1 MLIFLQKINLGFN
14 SKFMIGKQT
23 LISLLGG
30 VCYVL
35 PLMAQESAVEGMKE
49 AAQMFFHK
57 SVEKEKKEI
66 YEYLDSIRSTNNSKQ
81 ADLDITD
88 DDIQLVR
95 KLKVIEREVP
105 LDYSPRVKDL
115 IGKYT
120 SQNYNPYMCRMMGL
134 GQYYFPLFDK
144 IMDEVGVP
152 RELKYLSVVESS
164 LNPRDISSAG
174 ATGLWQ
180 LMYYE
185 AKTYNLTVD
194 SYTDQRMDP
203 LASSYAIAKI
213 LKEAY
218 DEYGD
223 WLLAIASYNGGKGA
237 VSRAIKR
244 SGKDKATFWDIAPYL
259 TQQTQNYIPKFI
271 AMTYAMKY
279 AEENDIHAA
288 DTELSL
294 RTQALDI
301 NKRISLNQ
309 IADALHVS
317 KETLSALNPSFK
329 KNILNGSE
337 ESPLRLV
344 LPVVDKKIAT
354 EELYTALNTPVSSTN
369 ASQAENSVEFLQNGK
384 YKVKVGETFAS
395 VAEKFEVTV
404 QDLKSWNNL
413 RGNQIVPGQSLLIKR
428 EDDFVNA
435 KLARNAEKSSKK
447 NHQGAS
453 SGQRTAYYIVKKGDT
468 LSEIADK
475 NGMSVSRLKSENDL
489 SSSRIKP
496 GMKLRVSKK

>member
-1 MLIFLQKINLGFN
+1 
-14 SKFMIGKQT
+14 MIGKQT
-23 LISLLGG
+23 LISILGG
-30 VCYVL
+30 LCYVL
-35 PLMAQESAVEGMKE
+35 PIMAQESAVEGMRE
-49 AAQMFFHK
+49 ATHQ
-57 SVEKEKKEI
+57 VVQGRIDREKQEI
-66 YEYLDSIRSTNNSKQ
+66 YQYLDSVKSSGNNRQDDS
-81 ADLDITD
+81 AITED
-88 DDIQLVR
+88 EIQLVR
-95 KLKVIEREVP
+95 KLKAIEREVP
-105 LDYSPRVKDL
+105 LNYSPQVKSL
-115 IGKYT
+115 ISKYT
-120 SQNYNPYMCRMMGL
+120 SNNYNPYMCRMMGL
-134 GQYYFPLFDK
+134 GQYYFPMFDR

-203 LASSYAIAKI
+203 IASSYAIAKI

-218 DEYGD
+218 QEYGD

-237 VSRAIKR
+237 VGRAIKR
-244 SGKDKATFWDIAPYL
+244 SGKDKPTFWDIAPYL

-279 AEENDIHAA
+279 AEENDINAA

-309 IADALHVS
+309 IATALDVS
-317 KETLSALNPSFK
+317 KETLRALNPSFK
-329 KNILNGSE
+329 KNILNGTE
-337 ESPLRLV
+337 EAPLRLV
-344 LPVVDKKIAT
+344 LPVLDKKIAT
-354 EELYTALNTPVSSTN
+354 EELYAALNTPIPTSVMASSGTN
-369 ASQAENSVEFLQNGK
+369 EPTELLKDGK

-404 QDLKSWNNL
+404 QDIKSWNNL
-413 RGNQIVPGQSLLIKR
+413 RGNKIVPGQNLLIKK
-428 EDDFVNA
+428 EDNFVNA
-435 KLARNAEKSSKK
+435 KLAHNAEKSVKK
-447 NHQGAS
+447 SQQRAAS
-453 SGQRTAYYIVKKGDT
+453 RTAYYVVKKGDT
-468 LSEIADK
+468 LSQIADK
-475 NGMSVSRLKSENDL
+475 NGVSVSRLKSDNDL
-489 SSSRIKP
+489 NGSRIKP
-496 GMKLRVSKK
+496 GMKLKVSKK

>member
-1 MLIFLQKINLGFN
+1 
-14 SKFMIGKQT
+14 MIGKQT
-23 LISLLGG
+23 LISILGG
-30 VCYVL
+30 LCYVL
-35 PLMAQESAVEGMKE
+35 PIMAQESAVEGMRE
-49 AAQMFFHK
+49 ATHQ
-57 SVEKEKKEI
+57 VVQGRIDREKQEI
-66 YEYLDSIRSTNNSKQ
+66 YQYLDSVKSSGNNRQEDS
-81 ADLDITD
+81 AITED
-88 DDIQLVR
+88 EIQLVR
-95 KLKVIEREVP
+95 KLKAIEREVP
-105 LDYSPRVKDL
+105 LNYSPQVKSL
-115 IGKYT
+115 ISKYT
-120 SQNYNPYMCRMMGL
+120 SNNYNPYMCRMMGL
-134 GQYYFPLFDK
+134 GQYYFPMFDR

-203 LASSYAIAKI
+203 IASSYAIAKI

-218 DEYGD
+218 QEYGD

-237 VSRAIKR
+237 VGRAIKR
-244 SGKDKATFWDIAPYL
+244 SGKDKPTFWDIAPYL

-279 AEENDIHAA
+279 AEENDINAA

-309 IADALHVS
+309 IATALDVS
-317 KETLSALNPSFK
+317 KETLRALNPSFK
-329 KNILNGSE
+329 KNILNGTE
-337 ESPLRLV
+337 EAPLRLV
-344 LPVVDKKIAT
+344 LPVLDKKIAT
-354 EELYTALNTPVSSTN
+354 EELYAALNTPIPTSVMASSGTN
-369 ASQAENSVEFLQNGK
+369 EPTELLKDGK

-404 QDLKSWNNL
+404 QDIKSWNNL
-413 RGNQIVPGQSLLIKR
+413 RGNKVVPGQNLLIKK
-428 EDDFVNA
+428 EDNFVNA
-435 KLARNAEKSSKK
+435 KLAHNAEKSVKK
-447 NHQGAS
+447 SQQRAAS
-453 SGQRTAYYIVKKGDT
+453 RTAYYVVKKGDT
-468 LSEIADK
+468 LSQIADK
-475 NGMSVSRLKSENDL
+475 NGVSVSRLKSDNDL
-489 SSSRIKP
+489 NGSRIKP
-496 GMKLRVSKK
+496 GMKLKVSKK

>member
-1 MLIFLQKINLGFN
+1 
-14 SKFMIGKQT
+14 MIGKQT
-23 LISLLGG
+23 LISILGG
-30 VCYVL
+30 LCYVL
-35 PLMAQESAVEGMKE
+35 PIMAQESAVEGMRE
-49 AAQMFFHK
+49 ATHQ
-57 SVEKEKKEI
+57 VIQGRIDREKQEI
-66 YEYLDSIRSTNNSKQ
+66 YQYLDSVKSSGNNRQEDS
-81 ADLDITD
+81 AITED
-88 DDIQLVR
+88 EIQLVR
-95 KLKVIEREVP
+95 KLKAIEREVP
-105 LDYSPRVKDL
+105 LNYSPQVKSL
-115 IGKYT
+115 ISKYT
-120 SQNYNPYMCRMMGL
+120 SNNYNPYMCRMMGL
-134 GQYYFPLFDK
+134 GQYYFPMFDR

-203 LASSYAIAKI
+203 IASSYAIAKI

-218 DEYGD
+218 QEYGD

-237 VSRAIKR
+237 VGRAIKR
-244 SGKDKATFWDIAPYL
+244 SGKDKPTFWDIAPYL

-279 AEENDIHAA
+279 AEENDINAA

-309 IADALHVS
+309 IATALDVS
-317 KETLSALNPSFK
+317 KETLRALNPSFK
-329 KNILNGSE
+329 KNILNGTE
-337 ESPLRLV
+337 EAPLRLV
-344 LPVVDKKIAT
+344 LPVLDKKIAT
-354 EELYTALNTPVSSTN
+354 EELYAALNTPIPTSVMASSGTN
-369 ASQAENSVEFLQNGK
+369 EPTELLKDGK

-404 QDLKSWNNL
+404 QDIKSWNNL
-413 RGNQIVPGQSLLIKR
+413 RGNKVVPGQNLLIKK
-428 EDDFVNA
+428 EDNFVNA
-435 KLARNAEKSSKK
+435 KLAHNAEKSVKK
-447 NHQGAS
+447 SQQRAAS
-453 SGQRTAYYIVKKGDT
+453 RTAYYVVKKGDT
-468 LSEIADK
+468 LSQIADK
-475 NGMSVSRLKSENDL
+475 NGVSVSRLKSDNDL
-489 SSSRIKP
+489 NGSRIKP
-496 GMKLRVSKK
+496 GMKLKVSKK

>member
-1 MLIFLQKINLGFN
+1 
-14 SKFMIGKQT
+14 MIGKQT
-23 LISLLGG
+23 LISILGG
-30 VCYVL
+30 LCYVL
-35 PLMAQESAVEGMKE
+35 PIMAQESAVEGMRE
-49 AAQMFFHK
+49 ATHQ
-57 SVEKEKKEI
+57 VIQGRIDREKQEI
-66 YEYLDSIRSTNNSKQ
+66 YQYLDSVKSSGNNRQDDS
-81 ADLDITD
+81 AITED
-88 DDIQLVR
+88 EIQLVR
-95 KLKVIEREVP
+95 KLKAIEREVP
-105 LDYSPRVKDL
+105 LNYSPQVKSL
-115 IGKYT
+115 ISKYT
-120 SQNYNPYMCRMMGL
+120 SNNYNPYMCRMMGL
-134 GQYYFPLFDK
+134 GQYYFPMFDR

-203 LASSYAIAKI
+203 IASSYAIAKI

-218 DEYGD
+218 QEYGD

-237 VSRAIKR
+237 VGRAIKR
-244 SGKDKATFWDIAPYL
+244 SGKDKPTFWDIAPYL

-279 AEENDIHAA
+279 AEENDINAA

-309 IADALHVS
+309 IATALDVS
-317 KETLSALNPSFK
+317 KETLRALNPSFK
-329 KNILNGSE
+329 KNILNGTE
-337 ESPLRLV
+337 EAPLRLV
-344 LPVVDKKIAT
+344 LPVLDKKIAT
-354 EELYTALNTPVSSTN
+354 EELYAALNTPIPTSVMASSGTN
-369 ASQAENSVEFLQNGK
+369 EPAELLKDGK

-404 QDLKSWNNL
+404 QDIKSWNSL
-413 RGNQIVPGQSLLIKR
+413 RGNKIVPGQNLLIKK
-428 EDDFVNA
+428 EDNFVNA
-435 KLARNAEKSSKK
+435 KLAHNAEKSVKK
-447 NHQGAS
+447 SQQRAAS
-453 SGQRTAYYIVKKGDT
+453 RTAYYVVKKGDT
-468 LSEIADK
+468 LSQIADK
-475 NGMSVSRLKSENDL
+475 NGVSVSRLKSDNDL
-489 SSSRIKP
+489 NGSRIKP
-496 GMKLRVSKK
+496 GMKLKVSKK

>member
-1 MLIFLQKINLGFN
+1 
-14 SKFMIGKQT
+14 MIGKQT
-23 LISLLGG
+23 LISILGG
-30 VCYVL
+30 LCYVL
-35 PLMAQESAVEGMKE
+35 PIMAQESAVEGMRE
-49 AAQMFFHK
+49 ATHQ
-57 SVEKEKKEI
+57 VIQGRIDREKQEI
-66 YEYLDSIRSTNNSKQ
+66 YQYLDSVKSSGNSRQDDST
-81 ADLDITD
+81 ITEEE
-88 DDIQLVR
+88 IQLVR
-95 KLKVIEREVP
+95 KLKAIEREVP
-105 LDYSPRVKDL
+105 LNYSPQVKNL
-115 IGKYT
+115 ISKYT
-120 SQNYNPYMCRMMGL
+120 SNNYNPYMCRMMGL
-134 GQYYFPLFDK
+134 GQYYFPMFDR

-203 LASSYAIAKI
+203 IASSYAIAKI

-237 VSRAIKR
+237 VGRAIQR
-244 SGKDKATFWDIAPYL
+244 SGKEKPTFWDIAPYL

-279 AEENDIHAA
+279 AEENDINAA

-309 IADALHVS
+309 IAAALDVS
-317 KETLSALNPSFK
+317 KETLRALNPSFK
-329 KNILNGSE
+329 KNILNGTE
-337 ESPLRLV
+337 EAPLRLV
-344 LPVVDKKIAT
+344 LPVLDKRIAT
-354 EELYTALNTPVSSTN
+354 EELYAALNTPIPTSVMASAGTN
-369 ASQAENSVEFLQNGK
+369 EPTELLKDGK

-404 QDLKSWNNL
+404 QDIKSWNNL
-413 RGNQIVPGQSLLIKR
+413 RGNKIVPGQNLLIKK
-428 EDDFVNA
+428 EDNFVNA
-435 KLARNAEKSSKK
+435 KLAHNAEKSVKK
-447 NHQGAS
+447 SQQRAAS
-453 SGQRTAYYIVKKGDT
+453 RTAYYVVKKGDT

-475 NGMSVSRLKSENDL
+475 NGVSISRLKSDNDL
-489 SSSRIKP
+489 SGSRIKP
-496 GMKLRVSKK
+496 GMKLKVSKK

>member
-1 MLIFLQKINLGFN
+1 
-14 SKFMIGKQT
+14 
-23 LISLLGG
+23 
-30 VCYVL
+30 
-35 PLMAQESAVEGMKE
+35 MAQESAVEGMRE
-49 AAQMFFHK
+49 ATHQ
-57 SVEKEKKEI
+57 VIQGRIDREKQEI
-66 YEYLDSIRSTNNSKQ
+66 YQYLDSVKSSGNNRQDDST
-81 ADLDITD
+81 ITEEE
-88 DDIQLVR
+88 IQLVR
-95 KLKVIEREVP
+95 KLKAIEREVP
-105 LDYSPRVKDL
+105 LNYSPQVKNL
-115 IGKYT
+115 ISKYT
-120 SQNYNPYMCRMMGL
+120 SNNYNPYMCRMMGL
-134 GQYYFPLFDK
+134 GQYYFPMFDR

-203 LASSYAIAKI
+203 IASSYAIAKI

-218 DEYGD
+218 QEYGD

-237 VSRAIKR
+237 VGRAIKR
-244 SGKDKATFWDIAPYL
+244 SGKDKPTFWDIAPYL

-279 AEENDIHAA
+279 AEENDINAA

-309 IADALHVS
+309 IATALDVS
-317 KETLSALNPSFK
+317 KETLRALNPSFK
-329 KNILNGSE
+329 KNILNGTE
-337 ESPLRLV
+337 EAPLRLV
-344 LPVVDKKIAT
+344 LPVLDKKIAT
-354 EELYTALNTPVSSTN
+354 EELYAALNTPIPTSVMASSGTN
-369 ASQAENSVEFLQNGK
+369 EPTELLKDGK

-404 QDLKSWNNL
+404 QDIKSWNNL
-413 RGNQIVPGQSLLIKR
+413 RGNKIVPGQNLLIKK
-428 EDDFVNA
+428 EDNFVNA
-435 KLARNAEKSSKK
+435 KLAHNAEKSVKK
-447 NHQGAS
+447 SQQRAAS
-453 SGQRTAYYIVKKGDT
+453 RTAYYVVKKGDT
-468 LSEIADK
+468 LSQIADK
-475 NGMSVSRLKSENDL
+475 NGVSVSRLKSDNDL
-489 SSSRIKP
+489 NGSRIKP
-496 GMKLRVSKK
+496 GMKLKVSKK

>member
-1 MLIFLQKINLGFN
+1 
-14 SKFMIGKQT
+14 MIGKQA

-30 VCYVL
+30 VCFVL
-35 PLMAQESAVEGMKE
+35 PLKAQESAVEGMKE
-49 AAQMFFHK
+49 AAQNFFQK
-57 SVEKEKKEI
+57 SIEKEKQEI
-66 YEYLDSIRSTNNSKQ
+66 YQYLDSIKSTGNNGQQHSE
-81 ADLDITD
+81 ITD
-88 DDIQLVR
+88 EDIQLVR
-95 KLKVIEREVP
+95 KLKAIEREVP
-105 LDYSPRVKDL
+105 LDYSPRVKEL
-115 IGKYT
+115 VAKYT
-120 SQNYNPYMCRMMGL
+120 SDNYNPYMCRMMGL

-144 IMDEVGVP
+144 ILDEVGVP

-185 AKTYNLTVD
+185 AKTYHLTVD

-203 LASSYAIAKI
+203 IASSYAIAKI

-218 DEYGD
+218 EEYGD

-237 VSRAIKR
+237 VSRAIQR
-244 SGKDKATFWDIAPYL
+244 SGKEKATFWDVAPYL

-279 AEENDIHAA
+279 ADENNINAA

-294 RTQALDI
+294 RTQILDI

-309 IADALHVS
+309 IADALQVS
-317 KETLSALNPSFK
+317 KETLRALNPSFK
-329 KNILNGSE
+329 KNVLNGTE
-337 ESPLRLV
+337 DAPLRLV

-354 EELYTALNTPVSSTN
+354 EELYAALNTPVAPSN
-369 ASQAENSVEFLQNGK
+369 AIQNENIVQTLLNGK

-395 VAEKFEVTV
+395 IADKFDVTV
-404 QDLKSWNNL
+404 QDIKSWNNL
-413 RGNQIVPGQSLLIKR
+413 RGNQIVPGQNLLIKKK
-428 EDDFVNA
+428 DDFVNT
-435 KLARNAEKSSKK
+435 KLARNTERSAKKSQQHVA
-447 NHQGAS
+447 NTT
-453 SGQRTAYYIVKKGDT
+453 RTAYYVVKKGDT

-475 NGMSVSRLKSENDL
+475 NGTSVGRLKSENDL
-489 SSSRIKP
+489 SGNRIKP
-496 GMKLRVSKK
+496 GMKLKVSKK

>member
-1 MLIFLQKINLGFN
+1 
-14 SKFMIGKQT
+14 MIGKQT
-23 LISLLGG
+23 LISILGG
-30 VCYVL
+30 LCYVL
-35 PLMAQESAVEGMKE
+35 PIMAQESAVEGMRE
-49 AAQMFFHK
+49 ATHQ
-57 SVEKEKKEI
+57 VIQGRIDREKQEI
-66 YEYLDSIRSTNNSKQ
+66 YQYLDSVKSSGNNRQDDS
-81 ADLDITD
+81 AITED
-88 DDIQLVR
+88 EIQLVR
-95 KLKVIEREVP
+95 KLKAIEREVP
-105 LDYSPRVKDL
+105 LNYSPQVKSL
-115 IGKYT
+115 ISKYT
-120 SQNYNPYMCRMMGL
+120 SNNYNPYMCRMMGL
-134 GQYYFPLFDK
+134 GQYYFPMFDR

-203 LASSYAIAKI
+203 IASSYAIAKI

-218 DEYGD
+218 QEYGD

-237 VSRAIKR
+237 VGRAIKR
-244 SGKDKATFWDIAPYL
+244 SGKDKPTFWDIAPYL

-279 AEENDIHAA
+279 AEENDINAA

-309 IADALHVS
+309 IATALDVS
-317 KETLSALNPSFK
+317 KETLRALNPSFK
-329 KNILNGSE
+329 KNILNGTE
-337 ESPLRLV
+337 EAPLRLV
-344 LPVVDKKIAT
+344 LPVLDKKIAT
-354 EELYTALNTPVSSTN
+354 EELYAALNTPIPTSVMASSGTN
-369 ASQAENSVEFLQNGK
+369 EPTELLKDGK

-404 QDLKSWNNL
+404 QDIKSWNNL
-413 RGNQIVPGQSLLIKR
+413 RGNKIVPGQNLLIKK
-428 EDDFVNA
+428 EDNFVNA
-435 KLARNAEKSSKK
+435 KLAHNAEKSVKK
-447 NHQGAS
+447 SQQRAAS
-453 SGQRTAYYIVKKGDT
+453 RTAYYVVKKGDT
-468 LSEIADK
+468 LSQIADK
-475 NGMSVSRLKSENDL
+475 NGVSVSRLKSDNDL
-489 SSSRIKP
+489 NGSRIKP
-496 GMKLRVSKK
+496 GMKLKVSKK

>member
-1 MLIFLQKINLGFN
+1 
-14 SKFMIGKQT
+14 MIGKQA

-30 VCYVL
+30 VCFVL
-35 PLMAQESAVEGMKE
+35 PLKAQESAVEGMKE
-49 AAQMFFHK
+49 AAQNFFQK
-57 SVEKEKKEI
+57 SIEKEKQEI
-66 YEYLDSIRSTNNSKQ
+66 YQYLDSIKSTGNNGQQYSE
-81 ADLDITD
+81 ITD
-88 DDIQLVR
+88 EDIQLVR
-95 KLKVIEREVP
+95 KLKAIEREVP
-105 LDYSPRVKDL
+105 LDYSPRVKEL
-115 IGKYT
+115 VAKYT
-120 SQNYNPYMCRMMGL
+120 SDNYNPYMCRMMGL

-144 IMDEVGVP
+144 ILDEVGVP

-185 AKTYNLTVD
+185 AKTYHLTVD

-203 LASSYAIAKI
+203 IASSYAIAKI

-218 DEYGD
+218 EEYGD

-237 VSRAIKR
+237 VSRAIQR
-244 SGKDKATFWDIAPYL
+244 SGKEKATFWDVAPYL

-279 AEENDIHAA
+279 ADENNINAA

-294 RTQALDI
+294 RTQILDI

-309 IADALHVS
+309 IADALQVS
-317 KETLSALNPSFK
+317 KETLRALNPSFK
-329 KNILNGSE
+329 KNVLNGTE
-337 ESPLRLV
+337 DAPLRLV

-354 EELYTALNTPVSSTN
+354 EELYAALNTPVAPSN
-369 ASQAENSVEFLQNGK
+369 AIQNENIVQTLLNGK

-395 VAEKFEVTV
+395 IADKFDVTV
-404 QDLKSWNNL
+404 QDIKSWNNL
-413 RGNQIVPGQSLLIKR
+413 RGNQIVPGQNLIIKKK
-428 EDDFVNA
+428 DDFVNT
-435 KLARNAEKSSKK
+435 KLARNTERSAKKSQQHVA
-447 NHQGAS
+447 NTT
-453 SGQRTAYYIVKKGDT
+453 RTAYYVVKKGDT

-475 NGMSVSRLKSENDL
+475 NGTSVGRLKSENDL
-489 SSSRIKP
+489 SGNRIKP
-496 GMKLRVSKK
+496 GMKLKVSKK

>member
-1 MLIFLQKINLGFN
+1 
-14 SKFMIGKQT
+14 MIGKQT
-23 LISLLGG
+23 LISILGG
-30 VCYVL
+30 LCYVL
-35 PLMAQESAVEGMKE
+35 PIMAQESAVEGMRE
-49 AAQMFFHK
+49 ATHQ
-57 SVEKEKKEI
+57 VIQGRIDREKQEI
-66 YEYLDSIRSTNNSKQ
+66 YQYLDSVKSSGNSQQDDST
-81 ADLDITD
+81 ITEEE
-88 DDIQLVR
+88 IQLVR
-95 KLKVIEREVP
+95 KLKAIEREVP
-105 LDYSPRVKDL
+105 LNYSPQVKNL
-115 IGKYT
+115 ISKYT
-120 SQNYNPYMCRMMGL
+120 SNNYNPYMCRMMGL
-134 GQYYFPLFDK
+134 GQYYFPMFDR

-203 LASSYAIAKI
+203 IASSYAIAKI

-237 VSRAIKR
+237 VGRAIQR
-244 SGKDKATFWDIAPYL
+244 SGKDKPTFWDIAPYL

-279 AEENDIHAA
+279 AEENDINAA

-309 IADALHVS
+309 IAAALDVS
-317 KETLSALNPSFK
+317 KETLRALNPSFK
-329 KNILNGSE
+329 KNILNGTE
-337 ESPLRLV
+337 EAPLRLV
-344 LPVVDKKIAT
+344 LPVLDKKIAT
-354 EELYTALNTPVSSTN
+354 EELYAALNTPIPTSVMASSGTN
-369 ASQAENSVEFLQNGK
+369 EPTELLKDGK

-404 QDLKSWNNL
+404 QDIKSWNNL
-413 RGNQIVPGQSLLIKR
+413 RGNKIVPGQNLLIKK
-428 EDDFVNA
+428 EDNFVNA
-435 KLARNAEKSSKK
+435 KLAHNAEKSVKK
-447 NHQGAS
+447 SQQRAAS
-453 SGQRTAYYIVKKGDT
+453 RTAYYVVKKGDT
-468 LSEIADK
+468 LSQIADK
-475 NGMSVSRLKSENDL
+475 NGVSVSRLKSDNDL
-489 SSSRIKP
+489 NGSRIKP
-496 GMKLRVSKK
+496 GMKLKVSKK

>member
-1 MLIFLQKINLGFN
+1 
-14 SKFMIGKQT
+14 MIRKQT
-23 LISLLGG
+23 LISILGG
-30 VCYVL
+30 LCYVL
-35 PLMAQESAVEGMKE
+35 PIMAQESAVEGMRE
-49 AAQMFFHK
+49 ATHQ
-57 SVEKEKKEI
+57 VIQGRIDREKQEI
-66 YEYLDSIRSTNNSKQ
+66 YQYLDSVKSSGNNRQDDST
-81 ADLDITD
+81 ITEEE
-88 DDIQLVR
+88 IQLVR
-95 KLKVIEREVP
+95 KLKAIEREVP
-105 LDYSPRVKDL
+105 LNYSPQVKNL
-115 IGKYT
+115 ISKYT
-120 SQNYNPYMCRMMGL
+120 SNNYNPYMCRMMGL
-134 GQYYFPLFDK
+134 GQYYFPMFDR

-203 LASSYAIAKI
+203 IASSYAIAKI

-237 VSRAIKR
+237 VGRAIQR
-244 SGKDKATFWDIAPYL
+244 SGKDKPTFWDIAPYL

-279 AEENDIHAA
+279 AEENDINAA

-309 IADALHVS
+309 IAAALDVS
-317 KETLSALNPSFK
+317 KETLRALNPSFK
-329 KNILNGSE
+329 KNILNGTE
-337 ESPLRLV
+337 EAPLRLV
-344 LPVVDKKIAT
+344 LPVLDKRIAT
-354 EELYTALNTPVSSTN
+354 EELYAALNTPIPTSVMASAGTN
-369 ASQAENSVEFLQNGK
+369 EPTELLKDGK

-404 QDLKSWNNL
+404 QDIKSWNNL
-413 RGNQIVPGQSLLIKR
+413 RGNKIVPGQNLLIKK
-428 EDDFVNA
+428 EDNFVNA
-435 KLARNAEKSSKK
+435 KLAHNAEKSVKK
-447 NHQGAS
+447 SQQRAAS
-453 SGQRTAYYIVKKGDT
+453 RTAYYVVKKGDT
-468 LSEIADK
+468 LSQIADK
-475 NGMSVSRLKSENDL
+475 NGVSVSRLKSDNDL
-489 SSSRIKP
+489 NGSRIKP
-496 GMKLRVSKK
+496 GMKLKVSKK

>member
-1 MLIFLQKINLGFN
+1 
-14 SKFMIGKQT
+14 MIGKQA

-30 VCYVL
+30 VCFVL
-35 PLMAQESAVEGMKE
+35 PLKAQESAVEGMKE
-49 AAQMFFHK
+49 AAQNFFQK
-57 SVEKEKKEI
+57 SIEKEKQEI
-66 YEYLDSIRSTNNSKQ
+66 YQYLDSIKSTGNNGQQHSE
-81 ADLDITD
+81 ITD
-88 DDIQLVR
+88 EDIQLVR
-95 KLKVIEREVP
+95 KLKAIEREVP
-105 LDYSPRVKDL
+105 LDYSPRVKEL
-115 IGKYT
+115 VAKYT
-120 SQNYNPYMCRMMGL
+120 SDNYNPYMCRMMGL

-144 IMDEVGVP
+144 ILDEVGVP

-185 AKTYNLTVD
+185 AKTYHLTVD

-203 LASSYAIAKI
+203 IASSYAIAKI

-218 DEYGD
+218 EEYGD

-237 VSRAIKR
+237 VSRAIQR
-244 SGKDKATFWDIAPYL
+244 SGKEKATFWDVAPYL

-279 AEENDIHAA
+279 ADENNINAA

-294 RTQALDI
+294 RTQILDI

-309 IADALHVS
+309 IADALQVS
-317 KETLSALNPSFK
+317 KETLRALNPSFK
-329 KNILNGSE
+329 KNVLNGTE
-337 ESPLRLV
+337 DAPLRLV

-354 EELYTALNTPVSSTN
+354 EELYAALNTPVAPSN
-369 ASQAENSVEFLQNGK
+369 AIQNENIVQTLLNGK

-395 VAEKFEVTV
+395 IADKFDVTV
-404 QDLKSWNNL
+404 QDIKSWNNL
-413 RGNQIVPGQSLLIKR
+413 RGNQIVPGQNLIIKKK
-428 EDDFVNA
+428 DDFVNT
-435 KLARNAEKSSKK
+435 KLARNTERSAKKSQQHVA
-447 NHQGAS
+447 NTT
-453 SGQRTAYYIVKKGDT
+453 RTAYYVVKKGDT

-475 NGMSVSRLKSENDL
+475 NGTSVGRLKSENDL
-489 SSSRIKP
+489 SGNRIKP
-496 GMKLRVSKK
+496 GMKLKVSKK

>member
-1 MLIFLQKINLGFN
+1 
-14 SKFMIGKQT
+14 MIRKQT
-23 LISLLGG
+23 LISILGG
-30 VCYVL
+30 LCYVL
-35 PLMAQESAVEGMKE
+35 PIMAQESAVEGMRE
-49 AAQMFFHK
+49 ATHQ
-57 SVEKEKKEI
+57 VIQGRIDREKQEI
-66 YEYLDSIRSTNNSKQ
+66 YQYLDSVKSSGNNRQDDST
-81 ADLDITD
+81 ITEEE
-88 DDIQLVR
+88 IQLVR
-95 KLKVIEREVP
+95 KLKAIEREVP
-105 LDYSPRVKDL
+105 LNYSPQVKNL
-115 IGKYT
+115 ISKYT
-120 SQNYNPYMCRMMGL
+120 SNNYNPYMCRMMGL
-134 GQYYFPLFDK
+134 GQYYFPMFDR

-203 LASSYAIAKI
+203 IASSYAIAKI

-218 DEYGD
+218 QEYGD

-237 VSRAIKR
+237 VGRAIKR
-244 SGKDKATFWDIAPYL
+244 SGKDKPTFWDIAPYL

-279 AEENDIHAA
+279 AEENDINAA

-309 IADALHVS
+309 IATALDVS
-317 KETLSALNPSFK
+317 KETLRALNPSFK
-329 KNILNGSE
+329 KNILNGTE
-337 ESPLRLV
+337 EAPLRLV
-344 LPVVDKKIAT
+344 LPVLDKKIAT
-354 EELYTALNTPVSSTN
+354 EELYAALNTPIPTSVMASSGTN
-369 ASQAENSVEFLQNGK
+369 EPTELLKDGK

-404 QDLKSWNNL
+404 QDIKSWNNL
-413 RGNQIVPGQSLLIKR
+413 RGNKIVPGQNLLIKK
-428 EDDFVNA
+428 EDNFVNA
-435 KLARNAEKSSKK
+435 KLAHNAEKSVKK
-447 NHQGAS
+447 SQQRAAS
-453 SGQRTAYYIVKKGDT
+453 RTAYYVVKKGDT
-468 LSEIADK
+468 LSQIADK
-475 NGMSVSRLKSENDL
+475 NGVSVSRLKSDNDL
-489 SSSRIKP
+489 NGSRIKP
-496 GMKLRVSKK
+496 GMKLKVSKK

>member
-1 MLIFLQKINLGFN
+1 
-14 SKFMIGKQT
+14 MIGKQT
-23 LISLLGG
+23 LISILGG
-30 VCYVL
+30 LCYVL
-35 PLMAQESAVEGMKE
+35 PIMAQESAVEGMRE
-49 AAQMFFHK
+49 ATHQ
-57 SVEKEKKEI
+57 VIQGRIDREKQEI
-66 YEYLDSIRSTNNSKQ
+66 YQYLDSVKSSGNNRQEDS
-81 ADLDITD
+81 AITED
-88 DDIQLVR
+88 EIQLVR
-95 KLKVIEREVP
+95 KLKAIEREVP
-105 LDYSPRVKDL
+105 LNYSPQVKSL
-115 IGKYT
+115 ISKYT
-120 SQNYNPYMCRMMGL
+120 SNNYNPYMCRMMGL
-134 GQYYFPLFDK
+134 GQYYFPMFDR

-203 LASSYAIAKI
+203 IASSYAIAKI

-218 DEYGD
+218 QEYGD

-237 VSRAIKR
+237 VGRAIKR
-244 SGKDKATFWDIAPYL
+244 SGKDKPTFWDIAPYL

-279 AEENDIHAA
+279 AEENDINAA

-309 IADALHVS
+309 IATALDVS
-317 KETLSALNPSFK
+317 KETLRALNPSFK
-329 KNILNGSE
+329 KNILNGTE
-337 ESPLRLV
+337 EAPLRLV
-344 LPVVDKKIAT
+344 LPVLDKKIAT
-354 EELYTALNTPVSSTN
+354 EELYAALNTPIPTSVLASSGTN
-369 ASQAENSVEFLQNGK
+369 EPTELLKDGK

-404 QDLKSWNNL
+404 QDIKSWNNL
-413 RGNQIVPGQSLLIKR
+413 RGNKIVPGQNLLIKK
-428 EDDFVNA
+428 EDNFVNA
-435 KLARNAEKSSKK
+435 KLAHNAEKSVKK
-447 NHQGAS
+447 SQQRAAS
-453 SGQRTAYYIVKKGDT
+453 RTAYYVVKKGDT
-468 LSEIADK
+468 LSQIADK
-475 NGMSVSRLKSENDL
+475 NGVSVSRLKSDNDL
-489 SSSRIKP
+489 NGSRIKP
-496 GMKLRVSKK
+496 GMKLKVSKK

>member
-1 MLIFLQKINLGFN
+1 
-14 SKFMIGKQT
+14 MIGKQT
-23 LISLLGG
+23 LISILGG
-30 VCYVL
+30 LCYVL
-35 PLMAQESAVEGMKE
+35 PIMAQESAVEGMRE
-49 AAQMFFHK
+49 ATHQ
-57 SVEKEKKEI
+57 VIQGRIDREKQEI
-66 YEYLDSIRSTNNSKQ
+66 YQYLDSVKSSGNSRQDDST
-81 ADLDITD
+81 ITEEE
-88 DDIQLVR
+88 IQLVR
-95 KLKVIEREVP
+95 KLKAIEREVP
-105 LDYSPRVKDL
+105 LNYSPQVKNL
-115 IGKYT
+115 ISKYT
-120 SQNYNPYMCRMMGL
+120 SNNYNPYMCRMMGL
-134 GQYYFPLFDK
+134 GQYYFPMFDR

-152 RELKYLSVVESS
+152 RDLKYLSVVESS

-203 LASSYAIAKI
+203 IASSYAIAKI

-237 VSRAIKR
+237 VGRAIQR
-244 SGKDKATFWDIAPYL
+244 SGKDKPTFWDIAPYL

-279 AEENDIHAA
+279 AEENNINAA

-309 IADALHVS
+309 IAAALDVS
-317 KETLSALNPSFK
+317 KETLRALNPSFK
-329 KNILNGSE
+329 KNILNGTE
-337 ESPLRLV
+337 EAPLRLV
-344 LPVVDKKIAT
+344 LPVLDKKIAT
-354 EELYTALNTPVSSTN
+354 EELYAALNTPIPTSVMASSGTN
-369 ASQAENSVEFLQNGK
+369 EPTELLKDGK

-404 QDLKSWNNL
+404 QDIKSWNNL
-413 RGNQIVPGQSLLIKR
+413 RGNKIVPGQNLLIKK
-428 EDDFVNA
+428 EDNFVNA
-435 KLARNAEKSSKK
+435 KLAHNAEKSVKK
-447 NHQGAS
+447 SQQRAAS
-453 SGQRTAYYIVKKGDT
+453 RTAYYVVKKGDT
-468 LSEIADK
+468 LSQIADK
-475 NGMSVSRLKSENDL
+475 NGVSVSRLKSDNDL
-489 SSSRIKP
+489 NGSRIKP
-496 GMKLRVSKK
+496 GMKLKVSKK

>member
-1 MLIFLQKINLGFN
+1 
-14 SKFMIGKQT
+14 MIGKQT
-23 LISLLGG
+23 LISILGG
-30 VCYVL
+30 LCYVL
-35 PLMAQESAVEGMKE
+35 PIMAQESAVEGMRE
-49 AAQMFFHK
+49 ATHQ
-57 SVEKEKKEI
+57 VIQGRIDREKQEI
-66 YEYLDSIRSTNNSKQ
+66 YQYLDSVKSSGNNRQDDS
-81 ADLDITD
+81 AITED
-88 DDIQLVR
+88 EILLVR
-95 KLKVIEREVP
+95 KLKAIEREVP
-105 LDYSPRVKDL
+105 LNYSPQVKSL
-115 IGKYT
+115 ISKYT
-120 SQNYNPYMCRMMGL
+120 SNNYNPYMCRMMGL
-134 GQYYFPLFDK
+134 GQYYFPMFDR

-203 LASSYAIAKI
+203 IASSYAIAKI

-218 DEYGD
+218 QEYGD

-237 VSRAIKR
+237 VGRAIKR
-244 SGKDKATFWDIAPYL
+244 SGKDKPTFWDIAPYL

-279 AEENDIHAA
+279 AEENDINAA

-309 IADALHVS
+309 IATALDVS
-317 KETLSALNPSFK
+317 KETLRALNPSFK
-329 KNILNGSE
+329 KNILNGTE
-337 ESPLRLV
+337 EAPLRLV
-344 LPVVDKKIAT
+344 LPVLDKKIAT
-354 EELYTALNTPVSSTN
+354 EELYAALNTPIPTSVMASSGTN
-369 ASQAENSVEFLQNGK
+369 EPTELLKDGK

-404 QDLKSWNNL
+404 QDIKSWNNL
-413 RGNQIVPGQSLLIKR
+413 RGNKIVPGQNLLIKK
-428 EDDFVNA
+428 EDNFVNA
-435 KLARNAEKSSKK
+435 KLAHNAEKSVKK
-447 NHQGAS
+447 SQQRAAS
-453 SGQRTAYYIVKKGDT
+453 RTAYYVVKKGDT
-468 LSEIADK
+468 LSQIADK
-475 NGMSVSRLKSENDL
+475 NGVSVSRLKSDNDL
-489 SSSRIKP
+489 NGSRIKP
-496 GMKLRVSKK
+496 GMKLKVSKK

>member
-1 MLIFLQKINLGFN
+1 
-14 SKFMIGKQT
+14 MIRKQT
-23 LISLLGG
+23 LISILGG
-30 VCYVL
+30 LCYVL
-35 PLMAQESAVEGMKE
+35 PIMAQESAVEGMRE
-49 AAQMFFHK
+49 ATHQ
-57 SVEKEKKEI
+57 VIQGRIDREKQEI
-66 YEYLDSIRSTNNSKQ
+66 YQYLDSVKSSGNNRQDDST
-81 ADLDITD
+81 ITEEE
-88 DDIQLVR
+88 IQLVR
-95 KLKVIEREVP
+95 KLKAIEREVP
-105 LDYSPRVKDL
+105 LNYSPQVKNL
-115 IGKYT
+115 ISKYT
-120 SQNYNPYMCRMMGL
+120 SNNYNPYMCRMMGL
-134 GQYYFPLFDK
+134 GQYYFPMFDR

-203 LASSYAIAKI
+203 IASSYAIAKI

-237 VSRAIKR
+237 VGRAIQR
-244 SGKDKATFWDIAPYL
+244 SGKDKPTFWDIAPYL

-279 AEENDIHAA
+279 AEENDINAA

-309 IADALHVS
+309 IAAALDVS
-317 KETLSALNPSFK
+317 KETLRALNPSFK
-329 KNILNGSE
+329 KNILNGTE
-337 ESPLRLV
+337 EAPLRLV
-344 LPVVDKKIAT
+344 LPVLDKKIAT
-354 EELYTALNTPVSSTN
+354 EELYAALNTPIPTSVMASSGTN
-369 ASQAENSVEFLQNGK
+369 EPTELLKDGK

-404 QDLKSWNNL
+404 QDIKSWNNL
-413 RGNQIVPGQSLLIKR
+413 RGNKIVPGQNLLIKK
-428 EDDFVNA
+428 EDNFVNA
-435 KLARNAEKSSKK
+435 KLAHNAEKSVKK
-447 NHQGAS
+447 SQQRAAS
-453 SGQRTAYYIVKKGDT
+453 RTAYYVVKRGDT
-468 LSEIADK
+468 LSQIADK
-475 NGMSVSRLKSENDL
+475 NGVSVSRLKSDNDL
-489 SSSRIKP
+489 NGSRIKP
-496 GMKLRVSKK
+496 GMKLKVSKK